1 MTRHKSSWLLLLL
14 YCVYDA
20 GAGLPETAAATAGV
34 LSLPGENLRN
44 DYVFDKLYFDPDIW
58 ELTATG
64 YPQPIGTQRSDKVRK
79 MQKSTPLDC
88 LVCNQCVNALY
99 VIETKSSIVSRTSA
113 HGSSA

>member
-20 GAGLPETAAATAGV
+20 GAGLPETATATAGV

-58 ELTATG
+58 ELTTAG

-79 MQKSTPLDC
+79 MQKSTPMGCFLC
-88 LVCNQCVNALY
+88 WGVL
-99 VIETKSSIVSRTSA
+99 TKKMPP
-113 HGSSA
+113 

>member
-1 MTRHKSSWLLLLL
+1 MTRHKSSWLLLRL

-20 GAGLPETAAATAGV
+20 GAGLPETATATAGV

-58 ELTATG
+58 ELTAAG

-79 MQKSTPLDC
+79 MQKSTPMGCFFCWGVL
-88 LVCNQCVNALY
+88 
-99 VIETKSSIVSRTSA
+99 TKKMPP
-113 HGSSA
+113 